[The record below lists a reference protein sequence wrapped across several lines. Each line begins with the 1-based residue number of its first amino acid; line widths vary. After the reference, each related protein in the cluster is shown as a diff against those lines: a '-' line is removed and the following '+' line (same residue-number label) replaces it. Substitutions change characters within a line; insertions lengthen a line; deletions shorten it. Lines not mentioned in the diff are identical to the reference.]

1 MRAQK
6 AALSAAPL
14 AAARAEAGNVVGGGD
29 MWITYSAAGAGG
41 ALLSQSGRLACF
53 AGGNGDGLQAE
64 HLTPA
69 PADTGREARLT
80 GDGHTPRWS
89 TAAAEPLRIAR
100 KPARDRPDRL

>member
-1 MRAQK
+1 MPAQK
-6 AALSAAPL
+6 AALAAAPL
-14 AAARAEAGNVVGGGD
+14 AAARAEAGNVVGGD

-100 KPARDRPDRL
+100 KPATNRPGRL

>member
-6 AALSAAPL
+6 ATLSAAPL
-14 AAARAEAGNVVGGGD
+14 AAARAEASNGN
-29 MWITYSAAGAGG
+29 
-41 ALLSQSGRLACF
+41 
-53 AGGNGDGLQAE
+53 GLQAE

-69 PADTGREARLT
+69 PADASREARLT
-80 GDGHTPRWS
+80 GGHTPRWS

>member
-14 AAARAEAGNVVGGGD
+14 AAARAEAGN
-29 MWITYSAAGAGG
+29 
-41 ALLSQSGRLACF
+41 
-53 AGGNGDGLQAE
+53 GNGLQAE

-69 PADTGREARLT
+69 PADTGCEARLT

>member
-14 AAARAEAGNVVGGGD
+14 AAARAEAGN
-29 MWITYSAAGAGG
+29 
-41 ALLSQSGRLACF
+41 
-53 AGGNGDGLQAE
+53 GNGLQAE

>member
-14 AAARAEAGNVVGGGD
+14 AEAGN
-29 MWITYSAAGAGG
+29 
-41 ALLSQSGRLACF
+41 
-53 AGGNGDGLQAE
+53 GNGLQAE

-100 KPARDRPDRL
+100 MPARDRPDRL